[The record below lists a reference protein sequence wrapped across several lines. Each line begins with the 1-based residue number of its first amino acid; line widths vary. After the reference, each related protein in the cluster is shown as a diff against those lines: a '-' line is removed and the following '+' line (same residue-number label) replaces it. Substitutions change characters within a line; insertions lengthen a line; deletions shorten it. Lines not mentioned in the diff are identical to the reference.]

1 MTFTLE
7 ERKAIY
13 RIARAMVLADGNVD
27 NNEMGALANEMFRIG
42 SNPDELIAF
51 EEGIGEFKPSM
62 AVNVISDFDDEKKKF
77 FCAFLGA
84 LIIVDGEIDENEM
97 KLWSLTSHFCGLP
110 TMSVGDAIEYMTKL

>member
-1 MTFTLE
+1 
-7 ERKAIY
+7 
-13 RIARAMVLADGNVD
+13 
-27 NNEMGALANEMFRIG
+27 
-42 SNPDELIAF
+42 
-51 EEGIGEFKPSM
+51 M
-62 AVNVISDFDDEKKKF
+62 AVNMISDFDDEKKKF

>member
-27 NNEMGALANEMFRIG
+27 KNEMGALANEMFRIG

-62 AVNVISDFDDEKKKF
+62 AVNVISDLDDEKKKF

>member
-51 EEGIGEFKPSM
+51 EDGIGEFKPSM
-62 AVNVISDFDDEKKKF
+62 AVNVISDFDDE
-77 FCAFLGA
+77 
-84 LIIVDGEIDENEM
+84 
-97 KLWSLTSHFCGLP
+97 
-110 TMSVGDAIEYMTKL
+110 

>member
-42 SNPDELIAF
+42 SDSAELIAF
-51 EEGIGEFKPSM
+51 EEGLEAFAPSM
-62 AVNVISDFDDEKKKF
+62 AINVISNFDDEKKKF